1 MNNQLL
7 PGVVVG
13 VAIFTCGA
21 AALFGYWMMKGLG
34 AGLLLGLSGLAALVC
49 WAAAARFNWQGLL
62 FAILLA
68 AAGAFLVGRFL
79 SGTRGARTL
88 TVAWLGWC
96 ALWACGYLIAQVPGL
111 FLISL
116 PGVVL
121 LWGGL
126 YWIAPKLLPLRNPN
140 SGIEQQKSLRALLTY
155 TLGTN
160 FTYYTVEDRKFT
172 ERVKGN
178 AFRAF
183 FAGPGLVLTRCDHTA
198 TVTNNFKITQIL
210 DPGLTFLDK
219 FERVGEVIDLRAQVR
234 AFPVEAIT
242 RDGIRLKF
250 ITFAPF
256 RIQAGA
262 WPQTGSSFPFRK
274 SAVFQAVQSQLI
286 EPQREQHDGE
296 VVESRRKHTWDERVS
311 IVATQIVRRIISEYA
326 FDELCAPYQPE
337 RDPRTEIITRFRQEL
352 KDELGKV
359 GIEPLGGGVSNLL
372 PADEQLLQQ
381 RIENWQAEWGRRI
394 TAEIGRAEAERIR
407 TIESA
412 RAQAQAEMI
421 RTISEGFERAGA
433 RESISNE
440 VLAMRFVEALEKMIK
455 TPAVQEALPSGSADS
470 LEAMKHRI
478 ESHRH

>member
-1 MNNQLL
+1 MDNQLL
-7 PGVVVG
+7 PSIVG
-13 VAIFTCGA
+13 VAIFTCGL
-21 AALFGYWMMKGLG
+21 AALFGYWMMKYLG
-34 AGLLLGLSGLAALVC
+34 AGVLAALTGLAGVLC
-49 WAAAARFNWQGLL
+49 YAAAGQWKWPGLL
-62 FAILLA
+62 SAILLV
-68 AAGAFLVGRFL
+68 AAGALALGRLL
-79 SGTRGARTL
+79 SGTRGARAL
-88 TVAWLGWC
+88 AAAWLGWC
-96 ALWACGYLIAQVPGL
+96 ALCAAGYLLAQIPGL

-116 PGVVL
+116 PAAVL

-126 YWIAPKLLPLRNPN
+126 YWIAPQLLPLRNPAT
-140 SGIEQQKSLRALLTY
+140 SLEQQKALRALLTY

-160 FTYYTVEDRKFT
+160 FTYYAIEDRKCT

-198 TVTNNFKITQIL
+198 TITNNFKITQIL
-210 DPGLTFLDK
+210 EPGLTFLDK
-219 FERVGEVIDLRAQVR
+219 FERVGDVVDLRAQVR

-242 RDGIRLKF
+242 RDGLRLKF

-262 WPQTGSSFPFRK
+262 WPQTGGSFPFRK
-274 SAVFQAVQSQLI
+274 SAVFQATQNQLI
-286 EPQREQHDGE
+286 EPLREQHDGE
-296 VVESRRKHTWDERVS
+296 TVENRRKHTWDEYVN
-311 IVATQIVRRIISEYA
+311 IAATRIVRRIIGDYT

-337 RDPRTEIITRFRQEL
+337 RDPRSEIINRFRQEL
-352 KDELGKV
+352 KDELAKV

-372 PADEQLLQQ
+372 PADEQLLHQ
-381 RIENWQAEWGRRI
+381 RVENWQAEWSRRI
-394 TAEIGRAEAERIR
+394 TAEIGRAEAEYIR
-407 TIESA
+407 TLESA

-421 RTISEGFERAGA
+421 RTISEGFERAGT
-433 RESISNE
+433 REEVSND

-455 TPAVQEALPSGSADS
+455 TPAVQVALPSGSADS